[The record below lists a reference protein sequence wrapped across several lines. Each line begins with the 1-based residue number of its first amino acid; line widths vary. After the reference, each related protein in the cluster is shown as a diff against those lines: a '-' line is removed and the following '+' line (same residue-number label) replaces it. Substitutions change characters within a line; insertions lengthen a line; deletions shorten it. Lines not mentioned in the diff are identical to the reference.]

1 MIEMGVEIEELL
13 SGFPVLELHPHRDA
27 AAHGVPAPRRAF
39 GRGADPEKPAVE
51 QDVFRTAVHD
61 HQMLAAVGFLLDVGR
76 GVASHVDLG
85 VFGEVHLQIVDL
97 RPVRLLEADD
107 VGRFRTDHLQTGGA
121 PRNPA
126 VVAVGAGLVIADVE
140 RHQFQVGLRSGGGQ
154 RLVVL
159 RPQGQREAEK
169 RNKKQ

>member
-1 MIEMGVEIEELL
+1 M
-13 SGFPVLELHPHRDA
+13 
-27 AAHGVPAPRRAF
+27 
-39 GRGADPEKPAVE
+39 
-51 QDVFRTAVHD
+51 
-61 HQMLAAVGFLLDVGR
+61 
-76 GVASHVDLG
+76 
-85 VFGEVHLQIVDL
+85 
-97 RPVRLLEADD
+97 RLLEADD

-159 RPQGQREAEK
+159 RPQGQRKAEK

>member
-1 MIEMGVEIEELL
+1 MARRLHPRLQRVEQGVVVGRIQVSREKDGGLLTGDPLHPGDHHPGRFGAGLLADMIEMGVEIEELL

-51 QDVFRTAVHD
+51 Q
-61 HQMLAAVGFLLDVGR
+61 
-76 GVASHVDLG
+76 
-85 VFGEVHLQIVDL
+85 
-97 RPVRLLEADD
+97 
-107 VGRFRTDHLQTGGA
+107 TGGA

-159 RPQGQREAEK
+159 RPQGQRKAEK